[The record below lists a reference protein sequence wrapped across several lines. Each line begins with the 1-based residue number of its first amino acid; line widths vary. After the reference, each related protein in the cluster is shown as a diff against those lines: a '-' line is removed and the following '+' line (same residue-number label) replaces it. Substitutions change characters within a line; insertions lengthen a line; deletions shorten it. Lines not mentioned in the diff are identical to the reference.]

1 MSYISLFF
9 GALFIV
15 GYVSTMMNR
24 GRCTKD
30 MDLIQTILLHCGGIG
45 FIGLVLT
52 EIFLAVRII
61 ISLA

>member
-1 MSYISLFF
+1 MITIAVGKIINKTL
-9 GALFIV
+9 
-15 GYVSTMMNR
+15 GYVSTMMNKD
-24 GRCTKD
+24 RCTKD

>member
-1 MSYISLFF
+1 MSYIALFF

-15 GYVSTMMNR
+15 GFVSTMMNK

-30 MDLIQTILLHCGGIG
+30 LNLRQTILLHCGGIG
-45 FIGLVLT
+45 FIGLVLIA
-52 EIFLAVRII
+52 IFIVVRII